1 MHSLKGKVV
10 TWVNYGVDTLIP
22 VNTKVEVIS
31 IGGWG
36 GLTFRL
42 IDSDTTLKL
51 KNKRHSGLSD
61 EEWAHKHF
69 GEQKVDLNQFSKAE
83 RDAIASGEVRA
94 GMSKEAV
101 IVSRGYPPAHKT
113 PSLESSSWLFWSNK
127 WNKIQVNFGSDDRVS
142 DIKD

>member
-10 TWVNYGVDTLIP
+10 TWVNYAVDTLIP
-22 VNTKVEVIS
+22 VNTAVEVVNV
-31 IGGWG
+31 GGWG
-36 GLTFRL
+36 GLTFKL
-42 IDSDTTLKL
+42 IDSDTTLKF

-69 GEQKVDLNQFSKAE
+69 GEHKIDLGKFSKAE
-83 RDAIASGEVRA
+83 RNAITSGTVQA
-94 GMSKEAV
+94 GMSKDAV

-113 PSLESSSWLFWSNK
+113 PSLESSSWIFWSNK
-127 WNKIQVNFGSDDRVS
+127 WDRVQVNFGPDDRVS